1 MVLFGSSTLPNWL
14 NSSEFTNGPVKY
26 LVTSDYLATAT
37 LKRQK
42 FMATVDIQK
51 NMS

>member
-1 MVLFGSSTLPNWL
+1 MGLFGSSTLPNWL

-26 LVTSDYLATAT
+26 LVTSDYLATTT
-37 LKRQK
+37 LREK